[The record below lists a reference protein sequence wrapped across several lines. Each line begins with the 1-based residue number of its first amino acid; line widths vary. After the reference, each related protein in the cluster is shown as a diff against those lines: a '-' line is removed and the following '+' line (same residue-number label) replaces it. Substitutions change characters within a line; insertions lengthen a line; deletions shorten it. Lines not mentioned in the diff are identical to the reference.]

1 MKTGYTGTFVISW
14 AQTEIDGLGEAP
26 QTSLNVGATWA
37 WQGDAVRV
45 DGPNNILRLDGAE
58 GPDQLRKRASRV
70 VHKLTQH
77 ALQNRSEPLDLGVA
91 FDPEYTLPDRSFVVT
106 DGAQSYAVTLIDT
119 GPMTRP
125 LLMFSGGLPP
135 RNTDMWVVHHSLGAP
150 GQNPLGEES
159 GGVICF
165 TPGTRI
171 LTPNGPCL
179 IEDLRPGDAVQTK
192 DNGPQPVQ
200 WIGSRIMT
208 GARLFAM
215 PHLRPIRFRHGAL
228 GIDRPDHEL
237 LVSPGHRMV
246 VKGAV
251 ARDLFN
257 TSEVLVT
264 ASELVNGSSIAID
277 LNVRSVRYIHVL
289 LDHHQILFA
298 NGVETE
304 SYHPANTTLG
314 SLTKQDRAELLALCP
329 DLQDNPL
336 SYGPYARRNLST
348 SEAALLRHAA

>member
-14 AQTEIDGLGEAP
+14 SQTEIDGLGEAP

-37 WQGDAVRV
+37 WHGDVVRV

-70 VHKLTQH
+70 VHKLTQF
-77 ALQNRSEPLDLGVA
+77 ALQNGSAPLELQID

-106 DGAQSYAVTLIDT
+106 DGAKSYAVTLIET
-119 GPMTRP
+119 GPDTRP
-125 LLMFSGGLPP
+125 LLMFAGALPP
-135 RNTDMWVVHHSLGAP
+135 RNTDMWVVHHSLAAS
-150 GQNPLGEES
+150 GQSPLAEES

-171 LTPNGPCL
+171 LTPKGPCL

-192 DNGPQPVQ
+192 DNGSQPIQ
-200 WIGSRIMT
+200 WIGSRTMT

-246 VKGAV
+246 VKGDV
-251 ARDLFN
+251 AQDLFN
-257 TSEVLVT
+257 THEVLVT
-264 ASELVNGSSIAID
+264 AKELVNGSSISID
-277 LNVRSVRYIHVL
+277 LNVRSVRYIHLL

-304 SYHPANTTLG
+304 SFHPANTTLA
-314 SLTKQDRAELLALCP
+314 SLAEKDRAELLALRP
-329 DLQDNPL
+329 DLRHDPL